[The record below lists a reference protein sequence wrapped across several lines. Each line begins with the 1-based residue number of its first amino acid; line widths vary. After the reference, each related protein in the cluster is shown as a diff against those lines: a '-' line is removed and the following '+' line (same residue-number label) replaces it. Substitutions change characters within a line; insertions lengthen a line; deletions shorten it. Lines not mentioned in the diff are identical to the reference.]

1 MENALYHKYLFIII
15 YYFNLGIRIKLVKIS
30 SHAVIFFSQRFP
42 VLAFASQRFPVLA
55 FACQRFPVIA
65 FASTSGKSLPNS
77 AKTSCPCSHKFAVP
91 LSNIW
96 KFAYKISPHT
106 MHFLVRHGLATVSRK
121 HGSVAFQQ
129 SILNTA

>member
-1 MENALYHKYLFIII
+1 MENALYKYLFIII

-30 SHAVIFFSQRFP
+30 SHAVIFF
-42 VLAFASQRFPVLA
+42 SQRFPVLA